1 MNKRPV
7 SYLQTDARWKNKDYS
22 APSGESKKRTIG
34 SSGCGPT
41 CAAMLI
47 ETITGK
53 TFTPADACAWSLKHG
68 YKAPNQGTYYS
79 YFAPQFKAH
88 GIACEQ
94 LNWKNVYGKPSDP
107 VHAKAF
113 DLLKKGYYLIAVMG
127 KGLWTTSGHF
137 VVVWWEDGKVRINDP
152 NSTAANRTSGSLS
165 TFKSQVKYYWAI
177 DARKHN
183 ENGKAAAEAA
193 PAQKPAASTVK
204 IDDAMSGPKTAYAKT
219 WTVTADL
226 LNMRAG
232 AGTKRK
238 NGQDTPIVAQLK
250 KGTKFRCYGYYTDNG
265 GTIWLLGV
273 ADGKKGFCSKK
284 YLK

>member
-7 SYLQTDARWKNKDYS
+7 SYLQTDSRWKNIDYS

-53 TFTPADACAWSLKHG
+53 RFTPADACAWALERG
-68 YKAPNQGTYYS
+68 YKAANQGTYYS
-79 YFAPQFKAH
+79 YFVPQFKAF
-88 GIACEQ
+88 GITCER
-94 LNWKNVYGKPSDP
+94 LNTANLYGNKTSP

-113 DLLKKGYYLIAVMG
+113 DLLKKGYYLIACMG
-127 KGLWTTSGHF
+127 KGLWTSNGHF
-137 VVVWWEDGKVRINDP
+137 IVVWWEDGKVRINDP
-152 NSTAANRTSGSLS
+152 NSTKTTRLNGDLN
-165 TFKSQVKYYWAI
+165 TFKSQVKYYFAI

-183 ENGKAAAEAA
+183 ADGKAVTDKKTEPAKTVKVEAA
-193 PAQKPAASTVK
+193 RSFSKSY
-204 IDDAMSGPKTAYAKT
+204 SKT
-219 WTVTADL
+219 WKTTAN

-232 AGTKRK
+232 AGTDK
-238 NGQDTPIVAQLK
+238 TVLTTLK
-250 KGTKFRCYGYYTDNG
+250 KGASFRCYGYYTAVNG
-265 GTIWLLGV
+265 TVWLYGV
-273 ADGKKGFCSKK
+273 ADGKTGFCSRT